1 MWGMKRIFVIC
12 GAMWLGTSFAAV
24 AMPDAREWGTISP
37 LYAAAATNKPEAVED
52 LQRMLEQGADPN
64 ERVQGYTPLMAAAER
79 ANIPAMELLLYAGA
93 DVNAHAPEG
102 ETALS
107 AAVYRNPLAVEY
119 LLSWGATIP
128 EASTPAYRELLEQC
142 IRGKARSLELLLQ
155 AGLAPDT
162 RLEDGSTL
170 LMSAVANERVEMVS
184 LLLDAGADANATTTG
199 GRTALG
205 TAMRGRIV
213 GKAGEKRVEIMRM
226 LLEAGVNPLLT
237 MHGSNAFHAAAWGSR
252 AQALFLLAEKCPH
265 GLEVADD
272 HGRTPLMM
280 AAQTGDEETLRM
292 LLALG
297 ANVHARDKEGYSVL
311 AYAARNR
318 VADEYKLNRLKLLV
332 EKGASIETDGPRAL
346 IAACQSGTVKSVRWL
361 LSVGLDARATV
372 GDSGNTLLHVATQ
385 NEHGGVVEALIQGG
399 AEVNAKNVLG
409 HTPLHF
415 AMTGLNPNRWHVIS
429 VLLREGADPYLCN
442 NFGQNAIEWA
452 RPEIRAKLLK
462 LLGIEPNE
470 PEKSESK
477 E

>member
-1 MWGMKRIFVIC
+1 MS
-12 GAMWLGTSFAAV
+12 AE
-24 AMPDAREWGTISP
+24 AMPDAWEWVANSP
-37 LYAAAATNKPEAVED
+37 LFAAAATNKPEAVED
-52 LQRMLEQGADPN
+52 LLWMLEQGANPN

-93 DVNAHAPEG
+93 DVNAHTPEG

-107 AAVYRNPLAVEY
+107 AAVCGNPLAVGY
-119 LLSWGATIP
+119 LLSRGAVIP
-128 EASTPAYRELLEQC
+128 EASTPEHRKLLEQC
-142 IRGKARSLELLLQ
+142 MRGKARSLELLLQ
-155 AGLAPDT
+155 AGLAPNT
-162 RLEDGSTL
+162 RMEDGSTL
-170 LMSAVANERVEMVS
+170 LMSAVANERVEMVR
-184 LLLDAGADANATTTG
+184 LLLEAGANVNATTPG

-213 GKAGEKRVEIMRM
+213 GKAVEKRLEMMR
-226 LLEAGVNPLLT
+226 LLLDAGVNPLLT
-237 MHGSNAFHAAAWGSR
+237 VHGSNAFHAAAWGSR
-252 AQALFLLAEKCPH
+252 AQALFLLVEKCPQ
-265 GLEVADD
+265 GLEVPDEQ
-272 HGRTPLMM
+272 GRTPLMI
-280 AAQTGDEETLRM
+280 AAQAGDEETLRM

-297 ANVHARDKEGYSVL
+297 ANVHARDKEGYGVL

-332 EKGASIETDGPRAL
+332 EKGASIEADGSRAL
-346 IAACQSGTVKSVRWL
+346 IAACQSGTEKSVRWL
-361 LSVGLDARATV
+361 LSAGLDARATV
-372 GDSGNTLLHVATQ
+372 GDSGNTLLHLATH

-399 AEVNAKNVLG
+399 AEVNAKNVVG

-442 NFGQNAIEWA
+442 NFDQNAIEWA

-462 LLGIEPNE
+462 LLGIEPKE
-470 PEKSESK
+470 PEKDESK

>member
-1 MWGMKRIFVIC
+1 MS
-12 GAMWLGTSFAAV
+12 AE
-24 AMPDAREWGTISP
+24 AMPDARTWRDTP
-37 LYAAAATNKPEAVED
+37 FYAAAATNTAEAAED
-52 LQRMLEQGADPN
+52 LLQMLEQGADPN
-64 ERVQGYTPLMAAAER
+64 VRVHGYTPLMVAAR
-79 ANIPAMELLLYAGA
+79 QGNMVAMELLLWAGA
-93 DVNAHAPEG
+93 DANAGTPEG
-102 ETALS
+102 QTALS
-107 AAVYRNPLAVEY
+107 LALGQQAHVVEW
-119 LLSWGATIP
+119 LLRHGATIP
-128 EASTPAYRELLEQC
+128 ETGSPEHRELLGQV
-142 IRGKARSLELLLQ
+142 IHSKAGCVEALLK
-155 AGLAPDT
+155 AGLDPNT
-162 RLEDGSTL
+162 RMEDGSTL
-170 LMSAVANERVEMVS
+170 LMSAVANERVEMVR
-184 LLLDAGADANATTTG
+184 LLIQAGADVNAATPG

-213 GKAGEKRVEIMRM
+213 GKAGEMRVEIMRM
-226 LLEAGVNPLLT
+226 LLDAGVNPLLT
-237 MHGSNAFHAAAWGSR
+237 VHGSNAFHAAAWGSR
-252 AQALFLLAEKCPH
+252 AQALFLLVEKCPQ

-272 HGRTPLMM
+272 HGRTPLMI
-280 AAQTGDEETLRM
+280 AAQAGDEETLRM

-297 ANVHARDKEGYSVL
+297 ANVHARDKEGYSAL

-332 EKGASIETDGPRAL
+332 EKGASIEADGHRAL

-372 GDSGNTLLHVATQ
+372 GVSGNTLLHVATH

-399 AEVNAKNVLG
+399 AEVNAKNVVG

-452 RPEIRAKLLK
+452 SPEIRVKLLK
-462 LLGIEPNE
+462 LLEIEPKE